1 MNDDIHL
8 ISLIVSDWKGSI
20 VIRLSLIYLLVSSTE
35 YFSFLTSLLNCR
47 ELIVIV
53 DQITLYRCACK

>member
-1 MNDDIHL
+1 MNDDIHF